1 MKLEE
6 VDLSKSLGDKEYKNS
21 KKNLE
26 LDLLQCQL
34 KIHQENLKVIL
45 AFEGWDSAG
54 KGGAIKRLTEP
65 MDPRG
70 YRVYSISAP
79 TEIEKSHH
87 YLWRFWKDLPALG
100 EMVIFDRSWYGRV
113 LVERIEHFAAEEEWK
128 RAYEEINNFE
138 KMLVDDGTILL
149 KFFIHISKEEQ
160 EKRFTDREYN
170 PLKRYKIGKEDFRN
184 RSKWDQYMQA
194 YNDMF
199 EKTSTEH
206 AKWHIIEGNDKNYAR
221 IKIMKKFIK
230 KLNKE
235 ESQ

>member
-6 VDLSKSLGDKEYKNS
+6 VDLKKSLNDKEYKNA
-21 KKNLE
+21 KKDLE

-34 KIHQENLKVIL
+34 KIDQESLKVIL
-45 AFEGWDSAG
+45 LFEGWDSAG

-70 YRVYSISAP
+70 YKVFSISAP

-87 YLWRFWKDLPALG
+87 YLWRFWRDLPARG

-113 LVERIEHFAAEEEWK
+113 LVERIEHFATDEEWQ
-128 RAYEEINNFE
+128 RAYDEINNFE
-138 KMLVDDGTILL
+138 KMLVDDGTVLI
-149 KFFIHISKEEQ
+149 KFFIDISKNEQ
-160 EKRFTDREYN
+160 DKRFKDREDN

-184 RSKWDQYMQA
+184 RSKWDQYWQA

-199 EKTSTEH
+199 EKTDTEH
-206 AKWHIIEGNDKNYAR
+206 AKWHIIEGNDKNFAR

-235 ESQ
+235 EI

>member
-6 VDLSKSLGDKEYKNS
+6 VDLSKSLSGKEYKKA
-21 KKNLE
+21 KKDLE

-34 KIHQENLKVIL
+34 KIKQENLKVIL
-45 AFEGWDSAG
+45 LFEGWDSAG

-70 YRVYSISAP
+70 YKVYSISAP

-87 YLWRFWKDLPALG
+87 YLWRFWRDLPASG
-100 EMVIFDRSWYGRV
+100 EMVIYDRSWYGRV
-113 LVERIEHFAAEEEWK
+113 LVERIEHFAADDEWK

-138 KMLVDDGTILL
+138 KMLVDDGAVLM
-149 KFFIHISKEEQ
+149 KFFIHISKSEQ
-160 EKRFTDREYN
+160 EKRFNERESN
-170 PLKRYKIGKEDFRN
+170 PLKTYKIGKEDFRN
-184 RSKWDQYMQA
+184 RSRWDQYWQA

-206 AKWHIIEGNDKNYAR
+206 AKWNIIEGNDKQFAR
-221 IKIMKKFIK
+221 IKIMKKYIK

-235 ESQ
+235 EN